1 MQRERHDVSWEHKED
16 VSKQDPILKWQ
27 VPHMEEEMNHGGM
40 GTIVFKAIR
49 RPKVSDP
56 LFTF

>member
-1 MQRERHDVSWEHKED
+1 
-16 VSKQDPILKWQ
+16 
-27 VPHMEEEMNHGGM
+27 MEEEMNHGGM

-49 RPKVSDP
+49 RSKAPDP